1 MEDGTLESNMD
12 CKLPPAI
19 VRTLRE
25 PAPTAADFVPTKF
38 TPADTKAWFA
48 CHLLRFVS
56 ADFPRH
62 QFTERFYRQVMH
74 TFGFI
79 AHYDRTGFWTEYFTG
94 TAGKV
99 EFIEQVVGHP
109 CYGDPRHTFSDVER
123 EIGRRLRQVD
133 LLDFYRK
140 KGRSERDATDRAEF
154 ARLKARFE
162 PGGVPVP
169 DLTTMPPPAPA
180 TTRAASRT
188 EHPRQLSFAIG

>member
-1 MEDGTLESNMD
+1 MD

-38 TPADTKAWFA
+38 TPAETKAWFA
-48 CHLLRFVS
+48 CHFLRFVS

-74 TFGFI
+74 IFGFI
-79 AHYDRTGFWTEYFTG
+79 AHYDSAGFWTEYFTG
-94 TAGKV
+94 TAGKI
-99 EFIEQVVGHP
+99 EFIEQVVKHP
-109 CYGDPRHTFSDVER
+109 CHGDPSHTFSDVER

-133 LLDFYRK
+133 LLDFYRAK
-140 KGRSERDATDRAEF
+140 NRAEQETADRAQF

-162 PGGVPVP
+162 PDG
-169 DLTTMPPPAPA
+169 A
-180 TTRAASRT
+180 TLRDSLAQTAAVRAIAQAGTRSPTSIQGAS
-188 EHPRQLSFAIG
+188 QLAFAL

>member
-1 MEDGTLESNMD
+1 MD

-38 TPADTKAWFA
+38 TPAETKAWFA
-48 CHLLRFVS
+48 CHFLRFVS

-79 AHYDRTGFWTEYFTG
+79 AHYDSAGIWTEYFTG
-94 TAGKV
+94 TTGKV
-99 EFIEQVVGHP
+99 EFIEQVVNYP
-109 CYGDPRHTFSDVER
+109 CYGDPGHTFSDVER
-123 EIGRRLRQVD
+123 EIGRRLRQVN
-133 LLDFYRK
+133 LLDFYRRK
-140 KGRSERDATDRAEF
+140 SRSEQDAADLAEF

-162 PGGVPVP
+162 PGGMPVLGLP
-169 DLTTMPPPAPA
+169 PMPPPAPA
-180 TTRAASRT
+180 MARVASRT
-188 EHPRQLSFAIG
+188 EHPGQLSLAIA

>member
-1 MEDGTLESNMD
+1 MD

-19 VRTLRE
+19 VRALRE
-25 PAPTAADFVPTKF
+25 PAPTAADFVPTRF
-38 TPADTKAWFA
+38 TPADTKSWFA

-74 TFGFI
+74 TFSFI
-79 AHYDRTGFWTEYFTG
+79 AHYDSAGFWTEYFTG

-99 EFIEQVVGHP
+99 EFIEQVVRHP

-133 LLDFYRK
+133 LLDFYRRK
-140 KGRSERDATDRAEF
+140 DRSERDAAERAEF

-162 PGGVPVP
+162 PGGVPVSN
-169 DLTTMPPPAPA
+169 LTPTPPPLPA
-180 TTRAASRT
+180 SARAASRT
-188 EHPRQLSFAIG
+188 EHPGQLSFAIG